1 MAFNMYLLAR
11 FWTTLKM
18 EAIGVHKGADGTI
31 FSMEQYR
38 CVLLPSFLVL
48 QLQLSCVHEI
58 VRVLWIVSA

>member
-1 MAFNMYLLAR
+1 
-11 FWTTLKM
+11 M